1 MQFSDIPV
9 TTFKKLLN
17 ERYPNLYHI
26 WECNT
31 YILEGVNKI
40 PYNDSERDQLAT
52 IARIARAQTNN

>member
-1 MQFSDIPV
+1 MQFFDIPV

-17 ERYPNLYHI
+17 ERFPDLYNI

-40 PYNDSERDQLAT
+40 PYKDSERDQLAI
-52 IARIARAQTNN
+52 IARIARAQTNH